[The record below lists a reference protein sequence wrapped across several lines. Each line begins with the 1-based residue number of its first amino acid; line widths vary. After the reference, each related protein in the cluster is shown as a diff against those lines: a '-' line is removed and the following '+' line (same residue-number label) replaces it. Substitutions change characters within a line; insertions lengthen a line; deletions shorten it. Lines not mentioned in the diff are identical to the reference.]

1 MQSFGN
7 IQTLSLY
14 GKTYQVVP
22 VFYAPVF
29 DAPVFD
35 APVFDAPVF
44 DVIYSLHPLS
54 YFQTF
59 KLVDEESAGK
69 NKDIIIQ
76 KLNELHEKSCMELY
90 INNSNNIITSPFT
103 PPALIRN

>member
-29 DAPVFD
+29 DA
-35 APVFDAPVF
+35 
-44 DVIYSLHPLS
+44 IYSLPPLS

-76 KLNELHEKSCMELY
+76 KLNELHEKSSLELY
-90 INNSNNIITSPFT
+90 INNSNNIITNPLT